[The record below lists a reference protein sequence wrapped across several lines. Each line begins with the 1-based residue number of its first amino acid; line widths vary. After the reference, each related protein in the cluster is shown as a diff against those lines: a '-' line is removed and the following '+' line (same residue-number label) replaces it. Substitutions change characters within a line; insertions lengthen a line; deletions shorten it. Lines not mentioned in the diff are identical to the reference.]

1 MAVRDADLVEI
12 GRFVGSNNIAR
23 ETALDIT
30 ADRNDQNMTATLR
43 DTANVDLDSKG
54 KVRTRGGY
62 SLASAGDY
70 HSLWR
75 DDRLSFALAVDDGNL
90 VAIDDSLL
98 HTVLVS
104 GLPDIPVSYSFVP
117 YGCVWSNGFQ
127 SGQVSIDLDTGP
139 WATPNPAGVPSL
151 SLTLGALDLGIYQVS
166 MTYVDSTGRESG
178 ASPATQIEVTGDNQ
192 GILLSNIPQ
201 PTDPSVAKARIYAT
215 APGDAIL
222 RHVSD
227 IPIGLGSY
235 AMIQQSLGKTLATQ
249 FLEPIPAGQI
259 VRAFAGRSV
268 VASGRWLFFSEA
280 LRYGLY
286 NPSENTVGFPDTIDL
301 VEPVADG
308 SGGSGLFVASGGK
321 TYFLSGADPA
331 SWSQKIAYP
340 YGVVPGTSVQSP
352 ASVWGIDS
360 NEAIP
365 AWLSKNGFFVLGLPS
380 GSVKPLKDGEFAV
393 DAADY
398 GGAFFREADGLRQVV
413 AALRAPQKQ
422 ALAFSDRMEAT
433 VVRHDAA

>member
-1 MAVRDADLVEI
+1 
-12 GRFVGSNNIAR
+12 
-23 ETALDIT
+23 
-30 ADRNDQNMTATLR
+30 
-43 DTANVDLDSKG
+43 
-54 KVRTRGGY
+54 
-62 SLASAGDY
+62 
-70 HSLWR
+70 
-75 DDRLSFALAVDDGNL
+75 
-90 VAIDDSLL
+90 
-98 HTVLVS
+98 
-104 GLPDIPVSYSFVP
+104 
-117 YGCVWSNGFQ
+117 
-127 SGQVSIDLDTGP
+127 VSIDLDTGP
-139 WATPNPAGVPSL
+139 WATPNPAGTPAL
-151 SLTLGALDLGIYQVS
+151 SLTLGALDTGIYQIA
-166 MTYVDSTGRESG
+166 MTYVDSSGRESG
-178 ASPATQIEVTGDNQ
+178 ASLAVEIEVTGENQ

-215 APGDAIL
+215 ASGDAIL

-249 FLEPIPAGQI
+249 FLEPMPSGQI
-259 VRAFAGRSV
+259 VRAFAGRSI
-268 VASGRWLFFSEA
+268 VANGRWLLFSEA

-286 NPSENTVGFPDTIDL
+286 NPPENTIGFPETIDL

-308 SGGSGLFVASGGK
+308 SSGAGLFVASGGK
-321 TYFLSGADPA
+321 TYFLSGSDPA

-340 YGVVPGTSVQSP
+340 YGVISGTSVQSP

-360 NEAIP
+360 SESIP

-380 GSVKPLKDGEFAV
+380 GSVKPIKDGEFAV
-393 DAADY
+393 DSADY